1 MELTPAWEYVSDTVM
16 GGVSTGAIKTER
28 VDERVATRLTG
39 RVSLKNNGGFL
50 QMAFDLQQNAR
61 PFDASIW
68 SGIEI
73 DVLGNDEA
81 YDLRLRTDQLTRPW
95 QSYRTSLMA
104 FQKWTTFRHFFVDFE
119 SHRTETSFDPSR
131 LRRIGILA
139 IGREFDA
146 DISVSAVRLF
156 R

>member
-1 MELTPAWEYVSDTVM
+1 MELAPTWEYVSDTVM
-16 GGVSTGAIKTER
+16 GGVSAGTIKTES
-28 VDERVATRLTG
+28 VDGREATRLTG
-39 RVSLKNNGGFL
+39 RVSLKNNGGFI
-50 QMAFDLQQNAR
+50 QMAFALHQNAR
-61 PFDASIW
+61 PFDASMW

-104 FQKWTTFRHFFVDFE
+104 AQEWTTFRHSFVGFE
-119 SHRTETSFDPSR
+119 SHRTEKPFDPSC

-146 DISVSAVRLF
+146 DISVSAVRF
-156 R
+156 YR